1 MTLCPF
7 QAAADSGAGRHH
19 ARGEG
24 ALGISRGGVRG
35 WRWNLT
41 WATFWEVLWAKSRH
55 EIKSYCHEISL
66 ISLGLVRSWTWLAKQ
81 NYCCETFWKLFGSLN
96 EKISGHSQ
104 PLNRHNQCL
113 PPFTRTAWTRRWS
126 ANRKLPQSPW
136 QKQPPVRGRMEL
148 RNAGGELKTYGS
160 FPSLEGQFTVY
171 PIGANNENRFPIS
184 GLVLS
189 HHVIIWACQV
199 EEQKKKRME
208 EEKAQETANL

>member
-81 NYCCETFWKLFGSLN
+81 NYCCETFWKLFGSL
-96 EKISGHSQ
+96 KKRFQAIRSHWTGTTSAYLHSQ
-104 PLNRHNQCL
+104 EQLEQGAGVQIGSCHRVLDKSSHQCVVEWNWGMRVGSERLTVHSLVWRVSL
-113 PPFTRTAWTRRWS
+113 PYTQLEQTTRNAF
-126 ANRKLPQSPW
+126 QSPRW
-136 QKQPPVRGRMEL
+136 
-148 RNAGGELKTYGS
+148 
-160 FPSLEGQFTVY
+160 
-171 PIGANNENRFPIS
+171 
-184 GLVLS
+184 
-189 HHVIIWACQV
+189 C
-199 EEQKKKRME
+199 
-208 EEKAQETANL
+208 